1 MKTKLIAL
9 ALVLVIA
16 AVAIVCVS
24 CAKKEKEYPAELISF
39 SVVNKTG
46 ESITSLVMDDTRMVS
61 RMETKP
67 LGGGWE
73 DGESISFSMTAAMEN
88 NAPDLQLTI
97 TTGTGFS
104 IVPGFHTC
112 FFISAISP
120 PACIIFF
127 IIPWNYL
134 HL

>member
-24 CAKKEKEYPAELISF
+24 CTKKEKEYPAELISF

-67 LGGGWE
+67 LGGGWA

-88 NAPDLQLTI
+88 NAPNLQLTI
-97 TTGTGFS
+97 TTDTGKNLTTS
-104 IVPGFHTC
+104 VLRKNITITVLSGEYGLRTEE
-112 FFISAISP
+112 SDLAE
-120 PACIIFF
+120 
-127 IIPWNYL
+127 
-134 HL
+134 

>member
-97 TTGTGFS
+97 TTDTGKNLTTS
-104 IVPGFHTC
+104 VLRKNITITVLSGEDGLRTEE
-112 FFISAISP
+112 SDLAE
-120 PACIIFF
+120 
-127 IIPWNYL
+127 
-134 HL
+134 

>member
-97 TTGTGFS
+97 TTDTGKNLTTS
-104 IVPGFHTC
+104 VLRKNITITVLSGEDGLRTEE
-112 FFISAISP
+112 SELAE
-120 PACIIFF
+120 
-127 IIPWNYL
+127 
-134 HL
+134 

>member
-24 CAKKEKEYPAELISF
+24 CTKKEKVYPTELISF

-46 ESITSLVMDDTRMVS
+46 ENITSLVMDDTRMVS
-61 RMETKP
+61 KMETKP
-67 LGGGWE
+67 EGGGWA
-73 DGESISFSMTAAMEN
+73 DGESINFSMTAAMEN

-97 TTGTGFS
+97 TTDTGKNLTTS
-104 IVPGFHTC
+104 VLRKNITITVLSGEDGLRTEE
-112 FFISAISP
+112 SDLAE
-120 PACIIFF
+120 
-127 IIPWNYL
+127 
-134 HL
+134 